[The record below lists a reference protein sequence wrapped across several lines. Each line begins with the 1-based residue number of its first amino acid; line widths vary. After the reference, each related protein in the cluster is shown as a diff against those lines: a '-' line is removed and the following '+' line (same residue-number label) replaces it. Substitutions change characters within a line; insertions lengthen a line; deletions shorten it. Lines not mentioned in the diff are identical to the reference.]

1 MHKQNFKA
9 MYYEIGVSKTIQ
21 QAEFPSQTE
30 GFGTFVS
37 QLVKSVFIPLGCC
50 NRDGWIKYKVKE

>member
-1 MHKQNFKA
+1 MNKQDFKA
-9 MYYEIGVSKTIQ
+9 MYYEIVFSKTIQ
-21 QAEFPSQTE
+21 QVAFPSQTE

-50 NRDGWIKYKVKE
+50 KRLGWIKYKVKE